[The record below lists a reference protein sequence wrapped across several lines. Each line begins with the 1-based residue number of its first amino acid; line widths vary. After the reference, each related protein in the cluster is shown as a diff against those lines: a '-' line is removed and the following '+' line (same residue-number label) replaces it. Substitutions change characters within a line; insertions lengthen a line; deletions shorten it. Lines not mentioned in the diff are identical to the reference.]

1 MYMRVLAKSV
11 FVCCTD
17 AMSVDTIPV
26 TDNEGSTASAPAATV
41 ATTSATVASSAL
53 PRILSSEVY
62 SAPQTAALRYLVS
75 VQVFTVFFSDVLQPW
90 NR

>member
-1 MYMRVLAKSV
+1 
-11 FVCCTD
+11 
-17 AMSVDTIPV
+17 
-26 TDNEGSTASAPAATV
+26 
-41 ATTSATVASSAL
+41 L

-90 NR
+90 NRWNHL